1 MLTIKK
7 PKYQIIKEDL
17 SNLILSQHYKRGDRF
32 FTESELIEK
41 YQVSSIT
48 VIRALKELEKEGYI
62 TRKQG
67 LGTFIENTTKDRLVH
82 FSYNSPTR
90 NLQEEIQVLSLTKG
104 NNPTYLKQLGL
115 HKSEFYYTLCRK
127 RLIDGQPYLYQESYI
142 PHDFILNPEADLSV
156 YNSLYNRFFV
166 DYNIQMAKQPFSQ
179 KTDIKLECPSIVR
192 DFFKLASREPCVR
205 QIKVT
210 RHQQTGRILE
220 YALVYKHW
228 KFFSTEIQS
237 SHF

>member
-1 MLTIKK
+1 MLSNKK
-7 PKYQIIKEDL
+7 PKYQMIKEDL
-17 SNLILSQHYKRGDRF
+17 YNLILSQHYKRGDRF

-62 TRKQG
+62 RRKQG

-82 FSYNSPTR
+82 FSYIPFKNNPK
-90 NLQEEIQVLSLTKG
+90 EEIQVLSLTKG

-115 HKSEFYYTLCRK
+115 HKSEFYYTICR
-127 RLIDGQPYLYQESYI
+127 RRFIDGQPYLYQESYI
-142 PHDFILNPEADLSV
+142 PHDFILNPDAELVA

-166 DYNIQMAKQPFSQ
+166 DYNIQMAKQPFNQ
-179 KTDIKLECPSIVR
+179 KMDIKLDCPSIVR
-192 DFFKLASREPCVR
+192 EFFKLANHEPCVR
-205 QIKVT
+205 QIKIT
-210 RHQQTGRILE
+210 RHQETGRILE

-237 SHF
+237 NHF